1 MGLDRLVMI
10 LAEEENIREVIAFP
24 KNGQGA
30 DAMLESPSL
39 VADQQLAE
47 LRLALRD

>member
-1 MGLDRLVMI
+1 MS
-10 LAEEENIREVIAFP
+10 LAEEENPREEIAVP
-24 KNGQGA
+24 TNGQGA